1 MSRWTPLFFSFF
13 LAACSGSSSDGAVVD
28 GGDSGTDGTADGVV
42 VDSAA
47 PGEGGDT
54 GLDAPP
60 PPDTACTDCIGAS
73 LTWGNTGGFTAY
85 DDTSALAPC
94 KTYTRTR
101 EHHDVDAGTQGCT
114 TEVAACG
121 ASDVVG
127 LSQIESALAHPD
139 AVAAFAAAPV
149 LYGRDTRPVDGSVF
163 QITYGG
169 RTVTV
174 GQDCGS
180 ASPCTP
186 IPAGVQALETVLQNL
201 DFQELSKDPCVAVFG
216 HPGGP

>member
-1 MSRWTPLFFSFF
+1 MSRSIPLIFSLF
-13 LAACSGSSSDGAVVD
+13 LAACSSSSSDGAVAD

-42 VDSAA
+42 DSAP
-47 PGEGGDT
+47 PGEGGES
-54 GLDAPP
+54 GSDAS
-60 PPDTACTDCIGAS
+60 PDVACTDCIDAS
-73 LTWGNTGGFTAY
+73 LTWGNTGGLTAY

-94 KTYTRTR
+94 KTYTHTR
-101 EHHDVDAGTQGCT
+101 DHHDVDAGTQSCT

-121 ASDVVG
+121 ATDVVG
-127 LSQIESALAHPD
+127 LTQIEGALAHPD

-174 GQDCGS
+174 GLDCGS
-180 ASPCTP
+180 TSPCTP
-186 IPAGVQALETVLQNL
+186 IPAGVKALETVLQNL
-201 DFQELSKDPCVAVFG
+201 DVQELSKDSCVAVFG